1 MRNSNSI
8 EQEKTLDTRIVS
20 LGASIMAGV
29 YQYNL
34 LQKSNPNYSLQRKLG
49 YCGGA
54 AFICYFMTKTLLN
67 NINNNL

>member
-1 MRNSNSI
+1 MRNSNSTD
-8 EQEKTLDTRIVS
+8 QEKTLDTGIVS
-20 LGASIMAGV
+20 VGASLMAGI

-34 LQKSNPNYSLQRKLG
+34 LQKTNPNYSLKIKLA